1 MTKFITWHKVL
12 LRNISS
18 RSVVEWS
25 VTYRST
31 RIKSLRNNGKTNT
44 LETQLSYFRWA
55 VIHLRQ
61 FQGCRGFNKHKKND
75 FQRERN
81 NHFIYYSAN
90 RPDIIRNYVK
100 IRGKI
105 RMIIRMLCLYQY
117 FYVDIWNSD
126 LISGLQGDLQGPN

>member
-61 FQGCRGFNKHKKND
+61 FQGCIVLINIKKMISKERGT
-75 FQRERN
+75 
-81 NHFIYYSAN
+81 
-90 RPDIIRNYVK
+90 IILSITLLTVQTSLGIMSK
-100 IRGKI
+100 
-105 RMIIRMLCLYQY
+105 
-117 FYVDIWNSD
+117 
-126 LISGLQGDLQGPN
+126 